1 MRARQVALRAPSC
14 RRTVAEAGCRRLV
27 AAPRM
32 VVERRTRWVRRTA
45 AWIRCHTV
53 VGERHIVVLQELHT
67 VVAVCCTM
75 ALQLVVRHT
84 AVHQERHTAVLQ
96 ELHTAVL
103 QERHTAVAAVCCTM
117 VRQLA
122 AHRIAVHQERHTA
135 VLQER
140 HTAVLQERHTA
151 VAAVC
156 CTMARQLV
164 VHHIA
169 VLHSLPHTHT
179 RPMSIGGNPAT
190 RKASTRAGRTIRGR
204 LAILCGRVATTVTS
218 HRCRER
224 QASERMANDEVRATV
239 LNQNHHHNQSIPQ

>member
-84 AVHQERHTAVLQ
+84 AVH
-96 ELHTAVL
+96 
-103 QERHTAVAAVCCTM
+103 
-117 VRQLA
+117 
-122 AHRIAVHQERHTA
+122 
-135 VLQER
+135 QER

>member
-27 AAPRM
+27 AAPRK
-32 VVERRTRWVRRTA
+32 VVERRTRWVHRTA

-53 VGERHIVVLQELHT
+53 VGERHIVVLQE
-67 VVAVCCTM
+67 
-75 ALQLVVRHT
+75 
-84 AVHQERHTAVLQ
+84 RHTAVLQ

-103 QERHTAVAAVCCTM
+103 QELHTAVAGCCTMACQLVVHHTVVLQELHTAVAGCCTMACQLVVLHTAVLQELHTAVLQELHTAVAAVCCTM
-117 VRQLA
+117 ERQLA
-122 AHRIAVHQERHTA
+122 
-135 VLQER
+135 
-140 HTAVLQERHTA
+140 
-151 VAAVC
+151 
-156 CTMARQLV
+156 
-164 VHHIA
+164 VHHTA
-169 VLHSLPHTHT
+169 VLHSLPHT

>member
-27 AAPRM
+27 AAPRK
-32 VVERRTRWVRRTA
+32 VVERRTRWVHRTA

-53 VGERHIVVLQELHT
+53 VGERHIVVLQE
-67 VVAVCCTM
+67 
-75 ALQLVVRHT
+75 
-84 AVHQERHTAVLQ
+84 RHTAVLQ

-103 QERHTAVAAVCCTM
+103 QELHTAVAGCCTMACQLVVLHTAVLQELHTAVLQELHTAVAAVCCTM
-117 VRQLA
+117 ERQLA
-122 AHRIAVHQERHTA
+122 
-135 VLQER
+135 
-140 HTAVLQERHTA
+140 
-151 VAAVC
+151 
-156 CTMARQLV
+156 
-164 VHHIA
+164 VHHTA
-169 VLHSLPHTHT
+169 VLHSLPHT